1 MERSRTEHGWVWM
14 VASWPPA
21 RRKASGLWG
30 IRAMLFFF
38 LIFSAGAMFSKK
50 QQQKSRTWKLRTLIN
65 STFFGGLLSVLKAQ
79 VLYITLRGCEIFG
92 PKSFTKVQMWT
103 FLFFFCLGGG
113 GKGKAHDLCSFGA
126 MVKTP
131 LYGGL
136 DSTSGWG
143 IRACGRLHGF
153 GLWHKGTLSTRKDSF
168 RRTWMLW
175 VDFRKRKGWT
185 FFKYREGGFLMLGR
199 CWTFPGYIY
208 IYIYMGSGRF
218 PGPMELLLQQLVR
231 VSKTRWRWFNLNKS
245 MLLQPLIKKLEV
257 LVMINQWTTYCINDN
272 NDERWMVVLIDFY
285 LTVCKN

>member
-79 VLYITLRGCEIFG
+79 VLYFTLRGCEIFG
-92 PKSFTKVQMWT
+92 PKSFTKVQMWR
-103 FLFFFCLGGG
+103 FLFFFCLG

-168 RRTWMLW
+168 RQTWMLW
-175 VDFRKRKGWT
+175 VDFIKRKGWT
-185 FFKYREGGFLMLGR
+185 FFKYREGGFFDVGKVLDFSR
-199 CWTFPGYIY
+199 VHIY
-208 IYIYMGSGRF
+208 IYISY
-218 PGPMELLLQQLVR
+218 
-231 VSKTRWRWFNLNKS
+231 
-245 MLLQPLIKKLEV
+245 
-257 LVMINQWTTYCINDN
+257 
-272 NDERWMVVLIDFY
+272 
-285 LTVCKN
+285 